1 MIERSGRNSMRAGDR
16 APDKMRAVKAG
27 VVLLA
32 VLFLFGY
39 GSMPVRIRRVGVQG
53 VQYMTRD
60 AVVKIADVES
70 GAMIGPA
77 DVRRIE
83 MTLRRHPA
91 FASVSVSR
99 GLTGILHVRVRERIP
114 VAWLVDRDC
123 AVAEDGCILPHVRR
137 KKAGWINL
145 SGFTPAGGRI
155 CEVGMIKDAILAEA
169 TAKSEVFSGGGVWR
183 RSSAGA
189 PGWEWNAGGK
199 KVQMT
204 FPVERDG
211 FVRLARF
218 RRAYPEAFAQA
229 RLIDVRY
236 AERVVVKR

>member
-1 MIERSGRNSMRAGDR
+1 MRAI
-16 APDKMRAVKAG
+16 KAG
-27 VVLLA
+27 IILVA
-32 VLFLFGY
+32 VLFLLGY
-39 GSMPVRIRRVGVQG
+39 GSMPVRIRRVSVQG
-53 VQYMTRD
+53 VQHMTRG
-60 AVVKIADVES
+60 AVVKIVDVDP

-91 FASVSVSR
+91 FAQVSVSR
-99 GLTGILHVRVRERIP
+99 GLTGTLHVRVRERLP

-123 AVAEDGCILPHVRR
+123 AVAEDGFILPHVRNR
-137 KKAGWINL
+137 EAGWIRI
-145 SGFTPAGGRI
+145 SGFTPAGGRV
-155 CEVGMIKDAILAEA
+155 CEAGMIRDAICAE
-169 TAKSEVFSGGGVWR
+169 TAARDEAFPGGGVWR

-199 KVQMT
+199 KIQMT
-204 FPVERDG
+204 FPVERAG

-218 RRAYPEAFAQA
+218 RRGYPEAFAQA